1 MEQSPKDRG
10 VFLIQAYIN
19 EQYKITGDE
28 GEFAGIVTAFSAEE
42 LQNMPILSYPV
53 ELLEAIGNIV
63 DKDASVVLYDLLVM
77 KNPDKVVQV
86 ESREDLAEAVK
97 NRIAYIFIPAS
108 IREAEKGLVNS
119 VMSEKDTLGVE
130 LGSAGTAN
138 ILAEIIYRFQM
149 MFNKESKEFK
159 DLKSKLR
166 CYHVRPQDAS
176 GYLIYE
182 KVEAY

>member
-1 MEQSPKDRG
+1 MLEK
-10 VFLIQAYIN
+10 YIKSHN
-19 EQYKITGDE
+19 ES
-28 GEFAGIVTAFSAEE
+28 AGILSEYSEAE
-42 LQNMPILSYPV
+42 LNNMPVLSYPD
-53 ELLEAIGNIV
+53 ELLQAVGHIV
-63 DKDASVVLYDLLVM
+63 GKDSSAVLYDLLVM
-77 KNPDKVVQV
+77 KNPDQVVPI

-97 NRIAYIFIPAS
+97 DRKAYIFIPAS

-166 CYHVRPQDAS
+166 RYHVRLQDAS
-176 GYLIYE
+176 GHLIYE
-182 KVEAY
+182 KEEVY

>member
-1 MEQSPKDRG
+1 MLEK
-10 VFLIQAYIN
+10 YIKSHN
-19 EQYKITGDE
+19 ES
-28 GEFAGIVTAFSAEE
+28 AGIVSEYSEAE
-42 LQNMPILSYPV
+42 LNNMPVLSYPD
-53 ELLEAIGNIV
+53 ELLQAVGHIV
-63 DKDASVVLYDLLVM
+63 GKDSSAVLYDLLVM
-77 KNPDKVVQV
+77 KNPDQVVPI

-97 NRIAYIFIPAS
+97 DRKAYIFIPAS

-166 CYHVRPQDAS
+166 RYHVRLQDAS
-176 GYLIYE
+176 GHLIYE
-182 KVEAY
+182 KEEVY

>member
-1 MEQSPKDRG
+1 MLEK
-10 VFLIQAYIN
+10 YIKSHN
-19 EQYKITGDE
+19 ES
-28 GEFAGIVTAFSAEE
+28 AGIVSEYSEAE
-42 LQNMPILSYPV
+42 LNNMPVLSYPD
-53 ELLEAIGNIV
+53 ELLQAVGHIV
-63 DKDASVVLYDLLVM
+63 GKDSSAVLYDLLVM
-77 KNPDKVVQV
+77 KNPDQVVPI

-97 NRIAYIFIPAS
+97 DRKAYIFIPAS

-166 CYHVRPQDAS
+166 RYHVRLQDAS
-176 GYLIYE
+176 GHLIYE
-182 KVEAY
+182 KEELY

>member
-1 MEQSPKDRG
+1 MLEK
-10 VFLIQAYIN
+10 YIKSHN
-19 EQYKITGDE
+19 ES
-28 GEFAGIVTAFSAEE
+28 AGIVSEYSEAE
-42 LQNMPILSYPV
+42 LNNMPVLSYPD
-53 ELLEAIGNIV
+53 ELLQAVGHIV
-63 DKDASVVLYDLLVM
+63 GKDPSVVLYDLLVM
-77 KNPDKVVQV
+77 KNPDQVVPI

-97 NRIAYIFIPAS
+97 DRKAYIFIPAS

-166 CYHVRPQDAS
+166 RYHVRLQDAS
-176 GYLIYE
+176 GHLIYE
-182 KVEAY
+182 KEEVY